1 MASEPLNLFYFL
13 LAVDFLNKTLHI
25 QNSNL
30 PFHLLD
36 LVLQT
41 EVLLSFILGSNLGD
55 LCVLQIVRLEKAL
68 FKLMDFGLSLIPLC
82 YLTYKVAYYPL

>member
-68 FKLMDFGLSLIPLC
+68 FKLMDFGLSLLNVQFFI
-82 YLTYKVAYYPL
+82 YKLVAT